1 MAPATNAKIIATITQ
16 KQWSGRPLKDCGK
29 LFLGTL
35 IMAAVVC
42 LILSI
47 FIPPLQNASVA
58 MPLGF
63 FSALALTIYFVAYDV
78 QREKRFLAALTE
90 SINEFIVESTG
101 DRSSRITAAR
111 LRQLLE
117 FSGKLPLSING
128 VPCLELKA
136 SGDRNA
142 DRQIVATVTAPDY
155 GLHSFDRLLREE
167 TQRKA

>member
-16 KQWSGRPLKDCGK
+16 NQWSGRPAKDCGK
-29 LFLGTL
+29 LFFGALV
-35 IMAAVVC
+35 MASVAF

-47 FIPPLQNASVA
+47 FIPPLYSAV

-63 FSALALTIYFVAYDV
+63 FSALALTIYLVTYDV
-78 QREKRFLAALTE
+78 RREKRFLTNLTE

-101 DRSSRITAAR
+101 DRASRITAAR

-117 FSGKLPLSING
+117 FSDKLPLSING

-136 SGDRNA
+136 TGARNA

-155 GLHSFDRLLREE
+155 GLDSFDRLLMEE
-167 TQRKA
+167 AKRSA